1 MILRGVLCRFF
12 SAKNSPVY
20 NGGASAALLRDR
32 CSVIYES
39 KLPSHL
45 PLRPCTCP
53 VIVNRA
59 IDYNNGHAALLRD
72 GCSVIYGSKL
82 PSHLPL
88 RPCICPAI
96 VNRAIDYNNGHAALL
111 RDGCSVI
118 YESKLPERKI
128 EKWRPSRPPFFEL

>member
-20 NGGASAALLRDR
+20 NDGASAALLRDR
-32 CSVIYES
+32 CSVIY
-39 KLPSHL
+39 
-45 PLRPCTCP
+45 R
-53 VIVNRA
+53 
-59 IDYNNGHAALLRD
+59 
-72 GCSVIYGSKL
+72 SKL

-96 VNRAIDYNNGHAALL
+96 VNWAINYNNGHAALLRGRCSVIYGSKLPPHLPLRPCTCPVIVNRAINYNNGHAALL
-111 RDGCSVI
+111 RDRCSVI
-118 YESKLPERKI
+118 YGSKLSERKI

>member
-20 NGGASAALLRDR
+20 NGGASAAVLRDR
-32 CSVIYES
+32 CSVIYRS

-45 PLRPCTCP
+45 PLRPCICP
-53 VIVNRA
+53 AIVNRA
-59 IDYNNGHAALLRD
+59 INYNNGHATLLRD
-72 GCSVIYGSKL
+72 RCSVIYGSKL

-96 VNRAIDYNNGHAALL
+96 VNRAINYNNGHL
-111 RDGCSVI
+111 RRCCGILVI
-118 YESKLPERKI
+118 YESKLSERKI